1 MGTDENQPAEKS
13 LNEDLAAAFEEYEV
27 EDEESPREGTES
39 EDVSESDESGE
50 DTDKVG
56 EGEDSS
62 GESEREQSDDDE
74 PADKGD
80 GESLAPPDHWSA
92 EDKETFAK
100 APKDVQ
106 EWALRRHKE
115 MEADYTRKTQE
126 IAEFKREFEPIEQ
139 MFAPHKAY
147 LRTQGLTPAD
157 VVQRWH
163 AAEQFLT
170 EQPVEAIK
178 WLAGN
183 YGVDINQLAQQEQPS
198 DPQIQQLNQK
208 IAGLE
213 SQLTQR
219 QQAEVQQRQS
229 QIMNEIQSF
238 ASETDEAGK
247 PAHPY
252 FEDVME
258 DMVSLARAEQAAGRT
273 PVLKDLYDKAVWAN
287 PQVREQVLSA
297 QRKAA
302 EEKQAQEARAKAA
315 AAKKAAK
322 SVSGQP
328 SGSTPS
334 SDDLGLR
341 ESLEQAFN

>member
-1 MGTDENQPAEKS
+1 MGTVEEQSAGKT
-13 LNEDLAAAFEEYEV
+13 LNEDLAAAFENYEE
-27 EDEESPREGTES
+27 EDEQETGVEEESSEVSEGDEEGNSDDGGGEREDSPEES
-39 EDVSESDESGE
+39 ESEESE
-50 DTDKVG
+50 
-56 EGEDSS
+56 EQASAEDSL
-62 GESEREQSDDDE
+62 E
-74 PADKGD
+74 
-80 GESLAPPDHWSA
+80 PPDHWSA
-92 EDKETFAK
+92 ADKETFSK
-100 APKDVQ
+100 APKEVQ

-126 IAEFKREFEPIEQ
+126 IAEFKRDYEPIEQ
-139 MFAPHKAY
+139 MFAPHKSY

-183 YGVDINQLAQQEQPS
+183 YGVDINQLAQQEQPA

-213 SQLTQR
+213 SQLTER

-229 QIMNEIQSF
+229 QIMDQIQSF
-238 ASETDEAGK
+238 ASETDEAGN
-247 PAHPY
+247 PARPY
-252 FEDVME
+252 FNDVME

-341 ESLEQAFN
+341 ESLERAFN